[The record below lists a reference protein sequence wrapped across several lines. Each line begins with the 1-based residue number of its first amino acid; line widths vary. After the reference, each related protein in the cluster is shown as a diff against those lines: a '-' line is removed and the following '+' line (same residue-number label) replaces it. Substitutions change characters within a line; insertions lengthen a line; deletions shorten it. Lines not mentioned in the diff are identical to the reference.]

1 MEILWMENDD
11 VYFYVFHLGYFYLCV
26 SLRYCRN
33 NVAKK
38 LKSESL

>member
-1 MEILWMENDD
+1 MENYG
-11 VYFYVFHLGYFYLCV
+11 VYLYVFHLDNFYLCV
-26 SLRYCRN
+26 SLRYYRN